1 MTFYRWTD
9 IAPDFSPKQRARI
22 ERMKQEA
29 LAECEAHRLADPDD
43 ATRHDEW
50 MAQYLAEC
58 DTAGA
63 RDEDPPAEERQL
75 AG

>member
-1 MTFYRWTD
+1 
-9 IAPDFSPKQRARI
+9 
-22 ERMKQEA
+22 MKQEA

-50 MAQYLAEC
+50 VAQYLAEC
-58 DTAGA
+58 DAGGG